1 MGALLAAAETG
12 EAIWLLGLLI
22 VIGCLAGAAYC
33 AFHERV
39 VAAVLLV
46 VVAIFAG
53 VLLL

>member
-1 MGALLAAAETG
+1 MLAAARAG
-12 EAIWLLGLLI
+12 EAVWLLGLLI
-22 VIGCLAGAAYC
+22 VLGCLAGAAWC

-39 VAAVLLV
+39 IAALLLV